1 MGFLEEAKKM
11 QQEAEQNSIQ
21 NKTNIELLER
31 LEQVGN
37 IQDRKIQQEEL
48 IQELHRRAVENIKI
62 SEMERIKINKNN
74 FADKDEVIDILLYA
88 VSKMAMDTTFYD
100 INIAKLTDHKPL
112 YRRSTE

>member
-74 FADKDEVIDILLYA
+74 FADKDEVIDILLYT
-88 VSKMAMDTTFYD
+88 VGKMAMDSTFYD
-100 INIAKLTDHKPL
+100 INIAKLKDHKPL
-112 YRRSTE
+112 YRNNTE